1 MKDLFVRARLRF
13 VYKRIVPSD
22 VQAVLRRL
30 ALHGHQAFVVGG
42 CVRDLVL
49 GKKPQD
55 WDVTTEARPEEVARI
70 FERTVP
76 SGVKHG
82 TMTVLT
88 TARPVEVTTYR
99 IDVDYSDFRH
109 PDKVVYTRDLR
120 EDLAR
125 RDLTI
130 NAMALGPSGELVDPF
145 GGLRDLDRKVIRAVG
160 DPAARFREDALRM
173 MRAVRFS
180 AQLGMTI
187 EPATLSA
194 VKTDAKLLK
203 HVSAERIRDE
213 LNKTLLAPAPAA
225 SLEVL
230 RETGLLAVFL
240 PELLE
245 GVGFEQN
252 VHHAFTVWEHTLIA
266 VDAIPP
272 VLHLRLAALL
282 HDVAKPRTLAIIA
295 GERHFYDH
303 ENLGAVMARS
313 ILRRLKYDNET
324 IDRVIHLIRHHMALH
339 LSPQMKDSAVRR
351 LIARVGLD
359 NIRDLL
365 ELRRADRMGSGKKPG
380 PVSQGTLRLLAR
392 IERVLKEDSA
402 FGLKDLAIDGNDVMV
417 IGGLRPGP
425 AIGQILRQLF
435 EEVLENPALNR
446 REILEARVRE
456 MAGVDGARTGQEG

>member
-1 MKDLFVRARLRF
+1 LKELVVRTRLRF
-13 VYKRIVPSD
+13 IARRIVPQD
-22 VQAVLRRL
+22 VQAVLKRL
-30 ALHGHQAFVVGG
+30 RLHGYQAFVVGG
-42 CVRDLVL
+42 CVRDVIL
-49 GKKPQD
+49 GKKPED
-55 WDVTTEARPEEVARI
+55 WDVTTDARPEEIIRI

-82 TMTVLT
+82 TVTVLT
-88 TARPVEVTTYR
+88 DARPVEVTTFR
-99 IDVDYSDFRH
+99 VDAVYSDHRH
-109 PDKVVYTRDLR
+109 PDRVAFTRDLH

-130 NAMALGPSGELVDPF
+130 NAMALGPAGELVDPF
-145 GGLRDLDRKVIRAVG
+145 GGRRDLDRKIVRAVG
-160 DPAARFREDALRM
+160 TPAERFREDALRM
-173 MRAVRFS
+173 MRAVRFA

-187 EPATLSA
+187 EAATLEAIKSEA
-194 VKTDAKLLK
+194 DLLR

-213 LNKTLLAPAPAA
+213 FNKILVSPAPAA
-225 SLEVL
+225 ALEVL
-230 RETGLLAVFL
+230 RETGLLSVFL

-266 VDAIPP
+266 VETIPP

-282 HDVAKPRTLAIIA
+282 HDVAKPRTLTVVA

-313 ILRRLKYDNET
+313 ILRRMKYDNET
-324 IDRVIHLIRHHMALH
+324 IDRVTHLIRHHMALH

-392 IERVLKEDSA
+392 IERVLKEDAA
-402 FGLKDLAIDGNDVMV
+402 FGLKDLAIDGNDVMRV
-417 IGGLRPGP
+417 TGLKPGP
-425 AIGQILRQLF
+425 AVGRILRQLF

-446 REILEARVRE
+446 RDVLEAR
-456 MAGVDGARTGQEG
+456 ARTLAEGGTNHADRA

>member
-1 MKDLFVRARLRF
+1 MKDLLVRARLRF
-13 VYKRIVPSD
+13 IYKRIVPPD
-22 VQAVLRRL
+22 VQTVLRRL
-30 ALHGHQAFVVGG
+30 NLHGHQAFVVGG

-55 WDVTTEARPEEVARI
+55 WDVTTDARPEEVIRI

-82 TMTVLT
+82 TVTVLT
-88 TARPVEVTTYR
+88 PDRPVEVTTYR
-99 IDVDYSDFRH
+99 IDVDYSDFRR
-109 PDKVVYTRDLR
+109 PDKVIYTRDLR

-130 NAMALGPSGELVDPF
+130 NAMALGASGELVDSY
-145 GGLRDLDRKVIRAVG
+145 GGLRDLELKVIRAVG
-160 DPAARFREDALRM
+160 DPTERFREDALRM

-187 EPATLSA
+187 EPATMTAIKAQSG
-194 VKTDAKLLK
+194 LLR
-203 HVSAERIRDE
+203 HVSAERTRDE
-213 LNKTLLAPAPAA
+213 FNKILLSPAPAA

-266 VDAIPP
+266 VDTIPP
-272 VLHLRLAALL
+272 VLRLRLAALL
-282 HDVAKPRTLAIIA
+282 HDVAKPRTLAVIA

-303 ENLGAVMARS
+303 ENLGAGMARS

-324 IDRVIHLIRHHMALH
+324 TERVTHLIRHHMALH

-380 PVSQGTLRLLAR
+380 PVSQGTIRLLSR
-392 IERVLKEDSA
+392 IERVLQEDSA
-402 FGLKDLAIDGNDVMV
+402 FGLKDLAIDGNDVMRV
-417 IGGLRPGP
+417 AGMKPGP
-425 AIGQILRQLF
+425 GVGRVLRQLF
-435 EEVLENPALNR
+435 EEVLETPDLNR
-446 REILEARVRE
+446 RELLEARARE
-456 MAGVDGARTGQEG
+456 LVGGQEAPPGEEV